1 MAGQAIR
8 AAEKCDTGQGSKR
21 GIEPEAGR
29 GADFKA
35 QLLLANS
42 VRGQAFLDDR
52 DFLPVKRIRLTPRC
66 GVCGVRGRQRQ

>member
-8 AAEKCDTGQGSKR
+8 AAEKRDTGQGSKR

-35 QLLLANS
+35 QLLLADS

-52 DFLPVKRIRLTPRC
+52 DFLPVKRVCLTPLSGER
-66 GVCGVRGRQRQ
+66 GVR